1 MGLKR
6 LSPTFRPLSMEALE
20 RTFESND
27 WITAVFLLSLMCL
40 VFARAFFYSRFRNF
54 IILPF
59 NNKYIFLYNKKGR
72 LLHGFHLAMTLFMFL
87 NLCLYLTL
95 LAGTL
100 SLPEIQP
107 DGALLLV
114 TALGLLLFF
123 AGKLLLQLAGGAILE
138 FRGLLETII
147 FKKMTYL
154 NFSALVMFVA
164 NLLLGYV
171 FRDSKAIIFGSLI
184 LVFVINLIGWLG
196 ILKIHQKL
204 ITAHV
209 FYFILYLC
217 TLEIAP
223 FLIISNLIKD

>member
-1 MGLKR
+1 MV
-6 LSPTFRPLSMEALE
+6 ALE
-20 RTFESND
+20 RIFESND
-27 WITAVFLLSLMCL
+27 WITSVFLLSLLCL
-40 VFARAFFYSRFRNF
+40 VFARAFFYSRFQNF

-72 LLHGFHLAMTLFMFL
+72 LVHGFHLAMTLFMFL

-95 LAGTL
+95 VGGTL
-100 SLPEIQP
+100 LPHEINA
-107 DGALLLV
+107 DGAVLLF
-114 TALGLLLFF
+114 TAAGLLLFF
-123 AGKLLLQLAGGAILE
+123 AGKLLLQFAGGAILE
-138 FRGLLETII
+138 FGGLLDSLI

-154 NFSALVMFVA
+154 NYSAMVMFLA
-164 NLLLGYV
+164 NLLLGYLL
-171 FRDSKAIIFGSLI
+171 RDSKAVVFTSLI
-184 LVFVINLIGWLG
+184 LILVVNLIGWIG

-204 ITAHV
+204 IASHI

>member
-1 MGLKR
+1 
-6 LSPTFRPLSMEALE
+6 MEALE

-27 WITAVFLLSLMCL
+27 WITAVFLLSLLCL
-40 VFARAFFYSRFRNF
+40 VFARAFFYSRFQNF

-72 LLHGFHLAMTLFMFL
+72 LVHGFHLAMTLFMFL

-95 LAGTL
+95 VAGTL
-100 SLPEIQP
+100 LPPEIHA
-107 DGALLLV
+107 DGAALLLI
-114 TALGLLLFF
+114 AAGLLLFF
-123 AGKLLLQLAGGAILE
+123 GGKFLLQFAGGAILE
-138 FRGLLETII
+138 FRGLLASLI

-154 NFSALVMFVA
+154 NYSALVMFLA

-171 FRDSKAIIFGSLI
+171 LRDSKVIVFTSLI
-184 LVFVINLIGWLG
+184 LILVINLIGWIG

-204 ITAHV
+204 IASHL

-223 FLIISNLIKD
+223 FLIISNLLKD

>member
-1 MGLKR
+1 M
-6 LSPTFRPLSMEALE
+6 SMEALE
-20 RTFESND
+20 RTLASND
-27 WITAVFLLSLMCL
+27 WITAVFLLSLLCL
-40 VFARAFFYSRFRNF
+40 VFARAFFFSRFQNF

-72 LLHGFHLAMTLFMFL
+72 LLHGFHLALTLFMFL

-95 LAGTL
+95 VA
-100 SLPEIQP
+100 
-107 DGALLLV
+107 GALLPVETQTNGAFLLV
-114 TALGLLLFF
+114 TGLVLLLFF
-123 AGKLLLQLAGGAILE
+123 GGKLLLQFAGGAVME
-138 FRGLLETII
+138 FSSLLASIV

-154 NFSALVMFVA
+154 NYSALLMFVA

-171 FRDSKAIIFGSLI
+171 LRDSKVVVFTSLI
-184 LVFVINLIGWLG
+184 LIFAINLIGWIG

-204 ITAHV
+204 IASHV

-223 FLIISNLIKD
+223 FLIISNLLKD

>member
-1 MGLKR
+1 
-6 LSPTFRPLSMEALE
+6 MEALE

-27 WITAVFLLSLMCL
+27 WITAVFLLSLLSL
-40 VFARAFFYSRFRNF
+40 VFARAFFYNRFQNF

-72 LLHGFHLAMTLFMFL
+72 LVHGFHMVMTLFMFL

-95 LAGTL
+95 VAGTL
-100 SLPEIQP
+100 LPEEIRA
-107 DGALLLV
+107 DGTVMLV
-114 TALGLLLFF
+114 IAAGLILLFG
-123 AGKLLLQLAGGAILE
+123 GKFLLQFAGGAILE
-138 FRGLLETII
+138 FRGLLDSLI

-154 NFSALVMFVA
+154 NYSALLMFLA

-171 FRDSKAIIFGSLI
+171 LRDSKIVVFTSLI
-184 LVFVINLIGWLG
+184 LILVINLIGWIG

-204 ITAHV
+204 IASHL

-223 FLIISNLIKD
+223 FLIISNLLKD

>member
-1 MGLKR
+1 
-6 LSPTFRPLSMEALE
+6 MEALE

-27 WITAVFLLSLMCL
+27 WITAVFLLSLLSL
-40 VFARAFFYSRFRNF
+40 VFARAFFYNRFQNF

-72 LLHGFHLAMTLFMFL
+72 LVHGFHMVMTLFMFL

-95 LAGTL
+95 VAGTL
-100 SLPEIQP
+100 FPEEIRA
-107 DGALLLV
+107 DGTVMLVIAAGLILL
-114 TALGLLLFF
+114 F
-123 AGKLLLQLAGGAILE
+123 AGKFLLQFAGGAILE
-138 FRGLLETII
+138 FRGLLDSLI

-154 NFSALVMFVA
+154 NYSALLMFLA

-171 FRDSKAIIFGSLI
+171 LRDSKIVVFTSLI
-184 LVFVINLIGWLG
+184 LILVINLIGWIG

-204 ITAHV
+204 IASHL

-223 FLIISNLIKD
+223 FLIISNLLKD